1 MKPSSR
7 ASRRASTSAAPTAG
21 RARAR
26 RPTEPPTKAE
36 PRVSPTLRVLMVAS
50 ELTPYAKSGGLGD
63 VVAALPAAL
72 ATLGHHVTVVVPW
85 YRTAGVTDTPDR
97 TASIDMGGHTYE
109 ATFAARH
116 DASGARFVFV
126 GHPAFFDR
134 DGLYGLGSHDYE
146 DNPRRFA
153 FLCLAALEFM
163 RAEGQAVDVVHAH
176 DWQGGLAPVYLRT
189 RYRDD
194 EVLGGAATIFTV
206 HNVSF
211 KGLCS
216 SEWLPQLGLD
226 PSLFSVDALE
236 YWLHVSLL
244 KGGIMFSDVVT
255 TVSRRYAQELMTP
268 EMAFGF
274 EGVIRARRDDLL
286 GILNGIDAAAWN
298 PATDAH
304 LPEPYEA
311 TSLDGKKA
319 AKRLLLTAYGLP
331 VTPDALERPL
341 VAMIARMVDQKGLDL
356 IAEVAAR
363 LVALDA
369 TYVVMGEG
377 EPWYEQMWRSLAAQ
391 YPERVGVRIG
401 FDEGFSHLV
410 EGGADIFMMPSRYE
424 PCGLNQLYSL
434 RYGTVPV
441 VRATG
446 GLAETVEAYDPATGT
461 GTGFMFGEAS
471 GDALLGALR
480 AAITVYREAPDRW
493 RAVQRS
499 GMARDFSWQASA
511 RAYVEAYQQAREKVT
526 RRGRAATRR

>member
-1 MKPSSR
+1 V
-7 ASRRASTSAAPTAG
+7 ASA
-21 RARAR
+21 
-26 RPTEPPTKAE
+26 
-36 PRVSPTLRVLMVAS
+36 LRVLMVAS
-50 ELTPYAKSGGLGD
+50 EVTPYAKSGGLGD
-63 VVAALPAAL
+63 VLAALPGALAAL
-72 ATLGHHVTVVVPW
+72 GHEVTVVVPW
-85 YRTAGVTDTPDR
+85 YRSAGLVETPAR
-97 TASIDMGGHTYE
+97 TLSIDMGGHTYE
-109 ATFAARH
+109 ATFAVRR
-116 DASGARFVFV
+116 DPSGARLVFV
-126 GHPAFFDR
+126 GHAAFFDR

-146 DNPRRFA
+146 DNPRRFG

-163 RAEGQAVDVVHAH
+163 RAEGQVVDVVHAH
-176 DWQGGLAPVYLRT
+176 DWQTGLAPVYLRT

-194 EVLGGAATIFTV
+194 AVLGGAATIFTV
-206 HNVSF
+206 HNITF

-226 PSLFSVDALE
+226 PSLFSIDALE

-244 KGGIMFSDVVT
+244 KGGILFSDVVT
-255 TVSRRYAQELMTP
+255 TVSRRYAQELLMP
-268 EMAFGF
+268 DMAFGF

-286 GILNGIDAAAWN
+286 GIVNGIDVAAWN

-304 LPEPYEA
+304 LPEPYDA
-311 TSLDGKKA
+311 TSLDGKQA
-319 AKRLLLTAYGLP
+319 AKRRLLAAYGLP
-331 VTPDALERPL
+331 DTPDALERPL

-356 IAEVAAR
+356 IADVAAR
-363 LVALDA
+363 LVSLDA

-377 EPWYEQMWRSLAAQ
+377 EPWYEQMWRSLASQ

-401 FDEGFSHLV
+401 FDEGLSHLV

-446 GLAETVEAYDPATGT
+446 GLAETVEPYDPATGS
-461 GTGFMFGEAS
+461 GTGFVFSEAT
-471 GDALLGALR
+471 GDALLSALR
-480 AAITVYREAPDRW
+480 AAIAVYRDTPDHW
-493 RAVQRS
+493 RAVQRA

-526 RRGRAATRR
+526 RRGRLATDR